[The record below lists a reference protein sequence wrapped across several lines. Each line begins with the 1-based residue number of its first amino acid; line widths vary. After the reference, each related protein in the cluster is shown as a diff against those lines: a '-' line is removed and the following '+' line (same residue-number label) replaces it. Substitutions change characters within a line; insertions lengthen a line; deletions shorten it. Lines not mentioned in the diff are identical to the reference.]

1 MVKCPSCLHR
11 LTDLDRQVRKI
22 EDERDVAKMLCT
34 ELGGTVAER
43 DGEITALKGLLA
55 DERKRQEVAH
65 ETIVDLTARLAEAEC
80 QRRELAI
87 GLLNEALGKLI
98 ALAGPSCHP
107 SDFPLL
113 PAQAEPKEATR

>member
-87 GLLNEALGKLI
+87 GLLNEALGKLM
-98 ALAGPSCHP
+98 AWAGPSGHP
-107 SDFPLL
+107 ADCPLL